1 MRRARRDTIPR
12 GCRVGEVIRRTKGG
26 RFLGFYLRFYEGG
39 RRRQLASKQPTYAE
53 ARRMLQAIEGRIAR
67 GLAGLDEPKRP
78 TPTLTELVERFLAEY
93 NRPRIKDIDDYRS
106 HARTA
111 LRRVLPLLGSRLVD
125 TLQNTD
131 IAKLRDLLGR
141 RYAAA
146 SVKVS
151 LAFLHTLFSWAVRQG
166 LAPHHP
172 CRGVERPRQAALLQ
186 YLSLAEV
193 ARLLDYAREHAPDL
207 HPMIATALHTGLR
220 KGELFGLTWQD
231 LDLDARRLDV
241 LRSGRNCPKGGQA
254 RHLRLPAT
262 LVPILSAWR
271 LRCPTTAENLVFP
284 IVRRGI
290 VNMGQSGDML
300 GLEDVLS
307 AAGCAALQ
315 RPWHALRHTFASHYV
330 MAGGNILALQKILG
344 HSDIKMTLIYAH
356 LAPDYLGEE
365 MDRVRYGGRS

>member
-1 MRRARRDTIPR
+1 M
-12 GCRVGEVIRRTKGG
+12 
-26 RFLGFYLRFYEGG
+26 
-39 RRRQLASKQPTYAE
+39 
-53 ARRMLQAIEGRIAR
+53 
-67 GLAGLDEPKRP
+67 
-78 TPTLTELVERFLAEY
+78 VEY
-93 NRPRIKDIDDYRS
+93 SRPRIKDIDGYRS

-111 LRRVLPLLGSRLVD
+111 LRRVLPILGRRSVD
-125 TLQNTD
+125 TLQATD

-166 LAPHHP
+166 LSPHHP

-186 YLSLAEV
+186 FLSLDHATQLIE
-193 ARLLDYAREHAPDL
+193 YAHEHAPEL
-207 HPMIATALHTGLR
+207 HPMIAMALHTGLR
-220 KGELFGLTWQD
+220 KGELFGLTWHQID
-231 LDLDARRLDV
+231 LEARRLDV
-241 LRSGRNCPKGGQA
+241 VRSGRKAPKGGQA
-254 RHLRLPAT
+254 RHLRLPAA

-271 LRCPTTAENLVFP
+271 QRCPKTTESLVFP
-284 IVRRGI
+284 IVRRGVI
-290 VNMGQSGDML
+290 NMGQSRDML
-300 GLEDVLS
+300 GLEAVLS
-307 AAGCAALQ
+307 AAGCPMLQ

-365 MDRVRYGGRS
+365 MERVQYPRR